1 MPKPRENRGC
11 DVANNQVSS
20 ASPPPGS
27 PLQQELS
34 VTPRVCVRA
43 GSRGATVTRNAGSCS
58 RGSDVEHSISAGFDN
73 EDTAWLAEPGWGEV
87 DWNPT
92 GACVPW

>member
-1 MPKPRENRGC
+1 MPRDYENREC

-27 PLQQELS
+27 TLQHELS

-43 GSRGATVTRNAGSCS
+43 GSRALSPCNAGTCS
-58 RGSDVEHSISAGFDN
+58 RGSNEAHGIRAGSDN
-73 EDTAWLAEPGWGEV
+73 EDTDWLAEPGWGEV

-92 GACVPW
+92 AAGVPW